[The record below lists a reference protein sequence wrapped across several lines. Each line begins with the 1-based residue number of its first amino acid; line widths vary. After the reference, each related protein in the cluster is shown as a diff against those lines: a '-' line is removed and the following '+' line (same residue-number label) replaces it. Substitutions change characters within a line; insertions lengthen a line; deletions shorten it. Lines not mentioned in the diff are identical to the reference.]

1 MRAMSVPPTRVV
13 GRYVLGG
20 PIAVGGMASVHY
32 GRLEGPVGFRRTV
45 ALKRMLGAFAGSPQ
59 ARAMFIDEARLAA
72 RIHHGNVVQT
82 LDVVEEGDELF
93 LVLEYVHG
101 ETLEQLLT
109 RSRELGKR
117 APVKVVTAV
126 LVGALRGLHAAHDAR
141 GEDGQPLEL
150 VHRDLSPHN
159 LIVDVN
165 GVTRVLD
172 FGVARAR
179 GRLQSTTDGQLK
191 GKLAYLS
198 PEQVHGEASR
208 RSDLFAAG
216 VVLWEGLSGKAL
228 FEGANEAAL
237 LSQVLKCR
245 VPPLASGGV
254 ESPALQAVLDRAL
267 QREPEERF
275 ATASEMAD
283 ALEACGAASPSEVAA
298 WVKELAG
305 ETLAARQVLVETI
318 GSVVVDAPV
327 KVEPPKSL
335 APKEGSRVGIWVG
348 LALALAAAGAW
359 WVTRPGPVVT
369 LEIPDSGVLVTTTV
383 PPPTAPIPSPSLE
396 VDSGVIVIAPRP
408 TPTPPRKKRSK
419 KPDCNP
425 PYVID
430 ADGVKRYKVEC
441 LD

>member
-1 MRAMSVPPTRVV
+1 MSVSPTRVV

-32 GRLEGPVGFRRTV
+32 GRLDGPVGFRRTV

-109 RSRELGKR
+109 KSRERGQR

-208 RSDLFAAG
+208 RSDLFTAG
-216 VVLWEGLSGKAL
+216 VVLWECLSGRAL
-228 FEGANEAAL
+228 FAGANEAAL
-237 LSQVLKCR
+237 LSQVLMCR
-245 VPPLASGGV
+245 VPTLSSVGV

-267 QREPEERF
+267 QREPGERF
-275 ATASEMAD
+275 ATAAEMAD
-283 ALEACGAASPSEVAA
+283 ALEACGVASPSEVAA
-298 WVKELAG
+298 WVKDLAG
-305 ETLAARQVLVETI
+305 QTLAARQVLVEAI
-318 GSVVVDAPV
+318 GSVVVEAPL
-327 KVEPPKSL
+327 KVEPPRSL
-335 APKEGSRVGIWVG
+335 APKQGPRVGLWAGVAI
-348 LALALAAAGAW
+348 ALAAGGAW
-359 WVTRPGPVVT
+359 WVSRPAPVVPAVVVDAGVVTQMIAIPLSPT
-369 LEIPDSGVLVTTTV
+369 LSPEGGEGDSGI
-383 PPPTAPIPSPSLE
+383 TAI
-396 VDSGVIVIAPRP
+396 PRP
-408 TPTPPRKKRSK
+408 TRAPPGKQPKK

-441 LD
+441 FD